1 MVLYNLSQLQIGICC
16 NFTVFSRNRQASNR
30 NLLQI
35 CNIFRIERIILCLG
49 VIHVLAVEGH
59 DVVEHALGLD
69 SWAVGVKLYSANI
82 VVNGFMPLA
91 AFASLVSKFVELLC
105 SHL

>member
-1 MVLYNLSQLQIGICC
+1 MTKGLRGL
-16 NFTVFSRNRQASNR
+16 R
-30 NLLQI
+30 
-35 CNIFRIERIILCLG
+35 CLG
-49 VIHVLAVEGH
+49 IIHVLAVKGH

-91 AFASLVSKFVELLC
+91 AFASLVSKFLELLC